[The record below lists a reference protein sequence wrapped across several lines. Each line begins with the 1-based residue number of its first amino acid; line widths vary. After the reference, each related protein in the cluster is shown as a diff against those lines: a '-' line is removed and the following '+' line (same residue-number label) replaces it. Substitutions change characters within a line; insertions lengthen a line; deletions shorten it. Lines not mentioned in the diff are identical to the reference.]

1 MRSREPSPTTA
12 AVAPIA
18 LDRLAAPAILE
29 SIDRSGFALSSP
41 MVSDEDCEALAA
53 LYEAGATFRSTVTM
67 SRHGFGRGE
76 YKYFAY
82 PLPPLVGALRRKIYA
97 QLAAVANEWSRRL
110 DQPADWPVGHDELA
124 ARCRAVGQP
133 RPTPLLLRYGEGDFN
148 CLHQDL
154 YGAIHF
160 PLQAILLLDR
170 PGVDFDGGE
179 LVLVEQRPR
188 RQSTPI
194 VVPLVRGAIA
204 IVPVKERPVASP
216 RGFSRVQ
223 VRHGVSALRHGLRR
237 TLGLI
242 FHDAA

>member
-1 MRSREPSPTTA
+1 MNSHEVSLANDDA
-12 AVAPIA
+12 AG
-18 LDRLAAPAILE
+18 AATDQLNPAAILE
-29 SIDRSGFALSSP
+29 SIDRCGFALTAP
-41 MVSDEDCEALAA
+41 IVRDEECDALAA
-53 LYEAGATFRSTVTM
+53 LYAAGAIFRSTVTM

-82 PLPPLVGALRRKIYA
+82 PLPPLVAALRRRIYVP
-97 QLAAVANEWSRRL
+97 LAAVANEWSTRL
-110 DQPADWPVGHDELA
+110 GGLADWPGGHAELA
-124 ARCRAVGQP
+124 ARCSAAGQM
-133 RPTPLLLRYGEGDFN
+133 RPTPLLLRYGAGDFN

-204 IVPVKERPVASP
+204 IVPVKERPAASA
-216 RGFSRVQ
+216 RGYSRIQ
-223 VRHGVSALRHGLRR
+223 VRHGVSSLRRGLRR